1 METEITSLYPHFK
14 DLDVKINKTYK
25 TINFKGQD
33 VKIAEYL
40 PIDEKI
46 ALIDI
51 ALQKSMY
58 NGMVH
63 PLQLKKYYELGLVY
77 MYTDIIFSDE
87 DRADEAKLYD
97 ALYCSDF
104 INDVIKSIPAK
115 ETQMLAE
122 MLKKLCE
129 ENEAYKRSAVGFIE
143 TVINLIDKKLPSFID
158 QFKTLSPDAIQ
169 TLSTLG
175 ISNINE

>member
-40 PIDEKI
+40 SIDEKI

-63 PLQLKKYYELGLVY
+63 PLQLKKYYELGLIY
-77 MYTDIIFSDE
+77 MYTDVIFSDA
-87 DRADEAKLYD
+87 DRVDEAKLYD
-97 ALYCSDF
+97 VLYCSGF
-104 INDVIKSIPAK
+104 MNDVIKSIPAK
-115 ETQMLAE
+115 EIQILAE
-122 MLKKLCE
+122 MLKETKVAIE
-129 ENEAYKRSAVGFIE
+129 KHKVSVVGIIE
-143 TVINLIDKKLPSFID
+143 TLINTLQNEIPNLMEQLSN
-158 QFKTLSPDAIQ
+158 LSPEQAKQ
-169 TLSTLG
+169 TLQLILNQESK
-175 ISNINE
+175 